1 MMEDIRY
8 LSFMRILY
16 VEDDLSARDEVA
28 FMLETYAGE
37 LIVASDGKEGLALFK
52 EHKPD
57 IVITDIQMP
66 NMNGIE
72 MATAIR
78 KEDPDIPIVLTTA
91 FNDSEYLFKAIEL
104 NITVYETKP
113 IDLKRLLMKIGSIA
127 KQLYSDSERRQMQF
141 LLEEYQK
148 AIEESTYIVYID
160 SSGKI
165 VNMNER
171 LADVLQTTS
180 EEYREQELCRFLMPE
195 REMEIESLKKSINN
209 AEEWNG
215 ELIYRRIGSFSEK
228 YFKATMIPMKHMGD
242 AKIRFLL
249 FMQDITELI
258 SYRKLLQKELQKTK
272 ISLEEKI
279 NYLKQYQQIID
290 AATAVCSFKPD
301 GTIEKTDDNFNRTLG
316 AETGELIGKS
326 FFKLCEGIKEDI
338 VKAVERAKSSRSF
351 VRIEAKCK
359 KSSNDKERIA
369 NSIFKPIF
377 RLDGTI
383 EEIVSVHQDITELID
398 LNKEIKD
405 TQKEILYRLGE
416 VAENHS
422 KETGQH
428 VRRVAEYSYLMAKLA
443 EVSEDEQEILYA
455 TAPMHDIGKLAI
467 PESILHKPGKLTPE
481 EFEIMKTH
489 AQRGADMF
497 ADSDRPFMKAAR
509 IVASQHHENFDG
521 TGYPNGLK
529 GEDIHIY
536 GRIVA
541 LADVFDALS
550 VERVYKPAWPM
561 DRILAYMQEESGKK
575 FDPSLITIFFDNL
588 DEFLKIRKIYSE

>member
-1 MMEDIRY
+1 MKDVNY
-8 LSFMRILY
+8 LKSVRILY
-16 VEDDLSARDEVA
+16 VEDDISARDEVA
-28 FMLETYAGE
+28 FLLESYTDE
-37 LIVASDGKEGLALFK
+37 LILASDGMEGLALFN

-57 IVITDIQMP
+57 MVITDIQMP
-66 NMNGIE
+66 NMSGIE
-72 MATAIR
+72 MAEQIR
-78 KEDPDIPIVLTTA
+78 KIDPDIPIILTTA

-104 NITVYETKP
+104 NINVYETKP
-113 IDLKRLLMKIGSIA
+113 IDLRRLLAKIASIA
-127 KQLYSDSERRQMQF
+127 KQLYSETERRQMQA
-141 LLEEYQK
+141 LLEEYQR

-160 SSGKI
+160 RSGRI
-165 VNMNER
+165 VKMNER
-171 LADVLQTTS
+171 LAGVLETTS
-180 EEYREQELCRFLMPE
+180 EEYREKELCTFLMPE
-195 REMEIESLKKSINN
+195 EESEISKIKKSLEG

-215 ELIYRRIGSFSEK
+215 ELIYRRIGTFSEK
-228 YFKATMIPMKHMGD
+228 YFKATMIPMQHMTD
-242 AKIRFLL
+242 SKIGFLL

-258 SYRKLLQKELQKTK
+258 SYRKLLQKELQQTKT
-272 ISLEEKI
+272 SLEEKI

-290 AATAVCSFKPD
+290 AATAVCSFKTD

-316 AETGELIGKS
+316 AKEGELIGQS

-338 VKAVERAKSSRSF
+338 EKAVERAKSTKSF
-351 VRIEAKCK
+351 VRIEARCK
-359 KSSNDKERIA
+359 KSAGDKERIA

-443 EVSEDEQEILYA
+443 KLSEDEQEILYA

-467 PESILHKPGKLTPE
+467 PERVLHKPGKLTPE

-489 AQRGADMF
+489 AQKGADMF

-509 IVASQHHENFDG
+509 IVASQHHENYDG
-521 TGYPNGLK
+521 TGYPNRLE

-561 DRILAYMQEESGKK
+561 EKILAYMQDQSGKK
-575 FDPSLITIFFDNL
+575 FDPYLIKIFFDNL
-588 DEFLKIRKIYSE
+588 DKFLQIRKTYSK